1 MSIAKVEWV
10 FSFNSWGCELF
21 GRQGMRQLW
30 FHFNAALASRRHW
43 PLLVQRLRSLP
54 QDEQRHQSPPVE
66 ASSSTGEFHFDTN
79 STRFLH
85 LQAMRAIAL
94 MINSYK
100 VFYLCQVPCGI
111 MLKFILKFATMGNS
125 FFLFQLWIIQGDFF
139 RRRCDFFLTN
149 TSFDKNLAE
158 RYQTT
163 GSLLHELWNHHDD
176 FMAPQRGGWAGL
188 QRLRTLP

>member
-1 MSIAKVEWV
+1 MISKCQECQLPRLSEFSLSIVEDA
-10 FSFNSWGCELF
+10 SYLE
-21 GRQGMRQLW
+21 GRECVNCGSISTPLW
-30 FHFNAALASRRHW
+30 RRDGR

-66 ASSSTGEFHFDTN
+66 ASSSTGEFHFNTN

-85 LQAMRAIAL
+85 LHAMRAIAL

-125 FFLFQLWIIQGDFF
+125 FFFVSIMNNS
-139 RRRCDFFLTN
+139 RRFLQ
-149 TSFDKNLAE
+149 E
-158 RYQTT
+158 
-163 GSLLHELWNHHDD
+163 
-176 FMAPQRGGWAGL
+176 
-188 QRLRTLP
+188 TL

>member
-1 MSIAKVEWV
+1 MLFDFEMSRMSIAKVEWV
-10 FSFNSWGCELF
+10 FSFHSWGCELF

-66 ASSSTGEFHFDTN
+66 ASSSTGEFHFNTN

-85 LQAMRAIAL
+85 LHAMRAIAL

-125 FFLFQLWIIQGDFF
+125 FFFVSIMNNSRRFLQETLW
-139 RRRCDFFLTN
+139 FFL
-149 TSFDKNLAE
+149 DQ
-158 RYQTT
+158 Y
-163 GSLLHELWNHHDD
+163 
-176 FMAPQRGGWAGL
+176 
-188 QRLRTLP
+188 